1 LGAEWRKRKEWELD
15 IIHSTIHGLGSE
27 VRRILILID
36 GFGCVIFRLF
46 LHILQRKIVDMQT
59 AS

>member
-36 GFGCVIFRLF
+36 GLGRVIFRLF
-46 LHILQRKIVDMQT
+46 LHILQRKIVDM
-59 AS
+59 